1 MRVEPGHF
9 QVMRIR
15 IAKTMLIIMALSGLM
30 TPHAYAHDLA
40 EITES
45 HVLAFDAQHN
55 SDTDSVS
62 CDHCCHFFSHSVGM
76 IPAISFSMS
85 NQIKEIPV
93 FQEQDFPSIIG
104 PPPKQPPIA

>member
-1 MRVEPGHF
+1 
-9 QVMRIR
+9 MRIR
-15 IAKTMLIIMALSGLM
+15 IAKIMLIIIALSGLM

-40 EITES
+40 EVTES
-45 HVLAFDAQHN
+45 HVLAFDTQHT

-76 IPAISFSMS
+76 IPAISFST
-85 NQIKEIPV
+85 NDQTKEVPI

-104 PPPKQPPIA
+104 PPPYQPPIA